1 MENVTPH
8 PCEQG
13 ACWPLGCPMG
23 ASPGFELHQCAQS
36 SGVLF
41 QTKHFYTVFQ
51 FFSCILA
58 DLNCWGAARLQPGCQ
73 MAIFWA
79 LSAWDGLNLF
89 EVENFSVCQYPLIW
103 LPAAFYS
110 TEGREWLLMLTRCS
124 PDSAQEQLQSLG
136 LGFQT
141 RGNKRGFAG
150 REVHKWQIT
159 NSSAGPD
166 ALGCAF
172 GRMQIF
178 PMPHFQGYNLS
189 LICQDGA
196 KPVLPFFA
204 PTHFCSAPAKTAVI
218 CKVFA
223 GGK

>member
-23 ASPGFELHQCAQS
+23 ASPGFELHQCVQN

-41 QTKHFYTVFQ
+41 QTKHFYTIFQ
-51 FFSCILA
+51 FFSCVLA

-150 REVHKWQIT
+150 REGRCTSGKSPTALLDQMHWDVLLGGCRSSPCHIFKAIT
-159 NSSAGPD
+159 S
-166 ALGCAF
+166 
-172 GRMQIF
+172 
-178 PMPHFQGYNLS
+178 
-189 LICQDGA
+189 
-196 KPVLPFFA
+196 V
-204 PTHFCSAPAKTAVI
+204 
-218 CKVFA
+218 
-223 GGK
+223 